1 MVLKFSKCC
10 RNSFY
15 KCVYIIY
22 CFQFSAYLCWK
33 GKGALLKSFLICFL
47 YRIYNGM
54 ILPTKAMAVQE
65 LTVKRKLSQ
74 NALYVWPLVDDMQG
88 GGKGS
93 A

>member
-22 CFQFSAYLCWK
+22 CFQFSAYLCFIK
-33 GKGALLKSFLICFL
+33 RCFIKVISHVSFIEFTM
-47 YRIYNGM
+47 GM

-65 LTVKRKLSQ
+65 LTIKRKLSE
-74 NALYVWPLVDDMQG
+74 NALQVWPLVDDMQG

>member
-1 MVLKFSKCC
+1 M
-10 RNSFY
+10 
-15 KCVYIIY
+15 
-22 CFQFSAYLCWK
+22 
-33 GKGALLKSFLICFL
+33 
-47 YRIYNGM
+47 GM

-74 NALYVWPLVDDMQG
+74 NALQVWPLVDDMQG